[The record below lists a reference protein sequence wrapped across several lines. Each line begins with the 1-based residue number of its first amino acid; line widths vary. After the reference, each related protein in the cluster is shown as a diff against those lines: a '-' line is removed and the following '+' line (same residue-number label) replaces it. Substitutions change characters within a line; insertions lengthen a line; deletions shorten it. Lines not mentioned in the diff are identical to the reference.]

1 MNKKFVTFL
10 IMGVA
15 GSGKTTIAEKLCK
28 KMNAFLIEGDDYH
41 SKNNVKK
48 MSSGIP
54 LNDEDRHDWL
64 IKIREEIKTT

>member
-28 KMNAFLIEGDDYH
+28 KM
-41 SKNNVKK
+41 
-48 MSSGIP
+48 
-54 LNDEDRHDWL
+54 
-64 IKIREEIKTT
+64 KIR

>member
-15 GSGKTTIAEKLCK
+15 GSGKTTIAEKLCQK
-28 KMNAFLIEGDDYH
+28 INTLLIEGDDYH

-48 MSSGIP
+48 NEFGYP
-54 LNDEDRHDWL
+54 L
-64 IKIREEIKTT
+64 K